1 MRNIKEEQIEVIKS
15 LVVDNIKAI
24 LPNVI
29 QEITPLIVDK
39 TNFAKVQLLIKT
51 LMNI

>member
-1 MRNIKEEQIEVIKS
+1 MRNIQEEQIEVIKS

-39 TNFAKVQLLIKT
+39 ATFAKVQLF
-51 LMNI
+51 MYE